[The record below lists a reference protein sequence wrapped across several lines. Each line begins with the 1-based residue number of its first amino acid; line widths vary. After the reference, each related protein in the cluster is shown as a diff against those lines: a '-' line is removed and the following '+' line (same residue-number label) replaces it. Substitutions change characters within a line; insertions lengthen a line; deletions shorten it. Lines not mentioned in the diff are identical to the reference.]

1 MTISGYLEEFREDYH
16 FLREERIRTI
26 PELEKRTED
35 FRQEITSLEQGR
47 SKTDNVCRR
56 AKTPGKKKEAK
67 EKRREISAKIK
78 PLRKKLKRA
87 EKILQKSPH
96 LMELLKQEHCLERQ
110 AIRQYER
117 AR

>member
-35 FRQEITSLEQGR
+35 FRQEITSLEQER

-56 AKTPGKKKEAK
+56 AKTPGKKKE
-67 EKRREISAKIK
+67 AKIK